1 MDYHAGETE
10 LVTGPALLLYGRANT
25 KPAEYTATAL
35 GSFGPDRHNG
45 SGATPQKTAQG
56 PSGIGP
62 TAATPCPEGPWVE
75 AVQAA
80 TNRGSQVHAE
90 HRPASGQREHG
101 EHDQQWRGRAE
112 AACPEQPAH
121 PPSLGVATP
130 SPPDRPP
137 PTPPPR
143 GARGC
148 GRRAAVGRAGR
159 GEGVEGGKQRK
170 SQGVWEIHTGK
181 GWGSRLLSRGV
192 AW

>member
-1 MDYHAGETE
+1 MGLHYFFIDVPRLNPRSTPRQPWGR
-10 LVTGPALLLYGRANT
+10 LGLL
-25 KPAEYTATAL
+25 
-35 GSFGPDRHNG
+35 HNG

-56 PSGIGP
+56 PTGIGP

-80 TNRGSQVHAE
+80 TTRGSQVHAE

-130 SPPDRPP
+130 SPPTDH
-137 PTPPPR
+137 PR
-143 GARGC
+143 RRHLEELEVVDGAQRLEEQ
-148 GRRAAVGRAGR
+148 VG
-159 GEGVEGGKQRK
+159 
-170 SQGVWEIHTGK
+170 GK
-181 GWGSRLLSRGV
+181 GWRARNRENH
-192 AW
+192 WE

>member
-1 MDYHAGETE
+1 MHYFFIDVPRLNPRSTPRQPWGR
-10 LVTGPALLLYGRANT
+10 LGLL
-25 KPAEYTATAL
+25 
-35 GSFGPDRHNG
+35 HNG

-56 PSGIGP
+56 PTGIGP

-80 TNRGSQVHAE
+80 TTKGSQVHAE

-137 PTPPPR
+137 LTPPPR

-159 GEGVEGGKQRK
+159 RERVEGGKQRK
-170 SQGVWEIHTGK
+170 SLGVGEIHTGK
-181 GWGSRLLSRGV
+181 EWGSRLLSHEV